1 MYTEIANN
9 DYYEL
14 GIVGDLVCLQFKPAF
29 DQVLGEDR
37 GKGELRFFGDVKI
50 WSESIP
56 KLEFSYANGIWLP
69 GNSRGSD
76 DRFLKTVCYYRRDPA
91 HLATRINEA
100 LQEYIASKQPFKR
113 GDKYWTFWFN
123 DGALSSYDLL
133 WANDS
138 IDRRRLAL
146 GITFKTKEECEKC
159 IEETKEFWRS
169 R

>member
-29 DQVLGEDR
+29 DQILGEER
-37 GKGELRFFGDVKI
+37 GRGCLGTFNEMNIRSQNSPDLHDGLLFILGIRRKADSQTASFNPDNPQEYAA
-50 WSESIP
+50 
-56 KLEFSYANGIWLP
+56 KLHG
-69 GNSRGSD
+69 
-76 DRFLKTVCYYRRDPA
+76 
-91 HLATRINEA
+91 A
-100 LQEYIASKQPFKR
+100 LQEYIASKQPFKK
-113 GDKYWTFWFN
+113 GDVYWTFWFT
-123 DGALSSYDLL
+123 DGALSSHELL

-138 IDRRRLAL
+138 IDNRRLAL
-146 GITFKTKEECEKC
+146 GIAFKTKEECERC

>member
-37 GKGELRFFGDVKI
+37 GKGTLGVFGGIDLRSDSCSTMAAYSV
-50 WSESIP
+50 
-56 KLEFSYANGIWLP
+56 YLP
-69 GNSRGSD
+69 G
-76 DRFLKTVCYYRRDPA
+76 KYRTGDTDTTAYDPDNPQKYA
-91 HLATRINEA
+91 EQLHGA
-100 LQEYIASKQPFKR
+100 LQEYIASKQPFQKN
-113 GDKYWTFWFN
+113 DHYWTFTFSCGELHGFLTHWDN
-123 DGALSSYDLL
+123 DAMD
-133 WANDS
+133 AT
-138 IDRRRLAL
+138 RLAL
-146 GITFKTKEECEKC
+146 NIAFKTKEECERC